1 MGLDRGCPAL
11 GEAKVKKRDK
21 AAALAASTFGHQLSA
36 APVTERSD
44 GIGAAAGGQ
53 KEPSAKQNKAE
64 QKKLQGL

>member
-11 GEAKVKKRDK
+11 GEAKVTKRDK
-21 AAALAASTFGHQLSA
+21 AAAIAASPFGHQLSA
-36 APVTERSD
+36 ATVTERSD
-44 GIGAAAGGQ
+44 GAGSAAGGQ